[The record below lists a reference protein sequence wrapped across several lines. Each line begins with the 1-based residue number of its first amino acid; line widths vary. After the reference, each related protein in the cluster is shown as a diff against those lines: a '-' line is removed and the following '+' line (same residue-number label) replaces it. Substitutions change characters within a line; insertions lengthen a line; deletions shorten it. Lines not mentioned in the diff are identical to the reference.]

1 MVVVAVVVVA
11 MPQPPPKYAAAL
23 PRLCPFLAAQQQSPG
38 VTHIRDRL
46 LAGGFAANPIGV
58 GCGGFATSSKNPHT
72 PPGEV
77 LRGCYPAISPYAL
90 RGFFAHRRIHATM
103 QKSRLAFVCRTSRFV
118 HLRKWTKSRQSG

>member
-1 MVVVAVVVVA
+1 V
-11 MPQPPPKYAAAL
+11 
-23 PRLCPFLAAQQQSPG
+23 QQQSPG

-46 LAGGFAANPIGV
+46 LAGGFAANPFSV
-58 GCGGFATSSKNPHT
+58 GCVRFSTSSKNAHT

-103 QKSRLAFVCRTSRFV
+103 QKIPFGIRMPNKPFCPFAQMDKVQMEYCQEILLSMFIDKGYHKPIEMSTN
-118 HLRKWTKSRQSG
+118 HQ